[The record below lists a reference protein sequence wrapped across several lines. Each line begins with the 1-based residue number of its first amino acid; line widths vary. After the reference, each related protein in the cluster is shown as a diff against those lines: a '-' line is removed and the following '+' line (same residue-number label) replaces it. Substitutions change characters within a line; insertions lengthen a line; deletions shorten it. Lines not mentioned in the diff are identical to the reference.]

1 MTSFPIE
8 YGDHHRHGSDDVTN
22 TIQNYID
29 GALVDS
35 AATDFIELVDPT
47 TGRPDGQSP
56 ISTSEEVDAAFR
68 AALRA
73 SKSWKRTT
81 PKARQLALLQIA
93 DAVEAARDELVEL
106 QARDTGQI
114 KSHIATEEI
123 DQGVDQLRFFA
134 GAARLLEGK
143 ATAEYAERLSS
154 SIRREPIGVVAQ
166 VTPWNYPFAMAVW
179 KIAPALAAGNT
190 IVLKPSDTTPRST
203 VRLAEIAGEILP
215 AGVFNVVNGNADT
228 GRLLVEHPVPGL
240 VAITG
245 SVRAGIEVA
254 VSAAKNLKRA
264 HLELGG
270 KAPAVVFADADLAA
284 AAQGI
289 AIGGFFNA
297 GQDCTAATRVIVHE
311 SIHDELLRLL
321 VEQARASRL
330 GAPDDESATYGTLNN
345 AGHLASVERMIAG
358 LGGHATIE
366 TGGRR
371 ADRDGFYFEPTIV
384 SGVRQDDAIVQQEV
398 FGPVLTVQPFS
409 TDEQAQEL
417 ANDVSYG
424 LAASVWTKDH
434 GRALRMTA
442 ELEFGCVWVNTHIT
456 FVSEMPHGGFGA
468 SGHGKDLSAY
478 GLEEYTRVK
487 HVMSNVEI

>member
-1 MTSFPIE
+1 M
-8 YGDHHRHGSDDVTN
+8 SDIV
-22 TIQNYID
+22 QNYVN
-29 GALVDS
+29 GQLVHS
-35 AATDFIELVDPT
+35 EAADFIELVDPT
-47 TGRPDGQSP
+47 TGLADGRSP
-56 ISTSEEVDAAFR
+56 ISTAGEVDQAFE
-68 AALRA
+68 AALAA
-73 SKSWKRTT
+73 SRSWKRTT
-81 PKARQLALLQIA
+81 PKARQLALLRIA
-93 DAVEAARDELVEL
+93 DAVEAARDELVAL

-114 KSHIATEEI
+114 KEHIATEEI

-143 ATAEYAERLSS
+143 ATGEYVEGLSS

-166 VTPWNYPFAMAVW
+166 VTPWNYPFAMAIW
-179 KIAPALAAGNT
+179 KTAPALAAGNT

-215 AGVFNVVNGNADT
+215 AGVLNVVNGNAET

-254 VSAAKNLKRA
+254 VSAARNLKRA

-270 KAPAVVFADADLAA
+270 KAPAVVFADADLTAA
-284 AAQGI
+284 AEGI

-297 GQDCTAATRVIVHE
+297 GQDCTAATRVIVHR
-311 SIHDELLRLL
+311 SVHDEVLRLL
-321 VEQARASRL
+321 VAQAEASRP
-330 GAPDDESATYGTLNN
+330 GAPDDADATYGALNN
-345 AGHLASVERMIAG
+345 ANHLASVERMVAG
-358 LGGHATIE
+358 IGEHAQVE
-366 TGGRR
+366 AGGRR
-371 ADRDGFYFEPTIV
+371 ADREGFYFEPTVI
-384 SGVRQDDAIVQQEV
+384 SGVRQDDVIVQQEV
-398 FGPVLTVQPFS
+398 FGPVLTIQSFD
-409 TDEQAQEL
+409 TDEEATEL
-417 ANDVSYG
+417 ANDVPYG

-442 ELEFGCVWVNTHIT
+442 ELDFGCVWVNTHIP

-487 HVMSNVEI
+487 HVMSNVEV

>member
-1 MTSFPIE
+1 M
-8 YGDHHRHGSDDVTN
+8 SDL
-22 TIQNYID
+22 IQNYVN

-47 TGRPDGQSP
+47 TGKVDGRSP
-56 ISTSEEVDAAFR
+56 ISTEAEVDEAFA
-68 AALRA
+68 AALAA
-73 SKSWKRTT
+73 SKTWKRTT
-81 PKARQLALLQIA
+81 PRVRQLALLKIA

-106 QARDTGQI
+106 QSRDTGQI
-114 KSHIATEEI
+114 KGHIATEEI

-134 GAARLLEGK
+134 GAGRLLEGK
-143 ATAEYAERLSS
+143 SSGEYVEGLQS

-166 VTPWNYPFAMAVW
+166 VTPWNYPFAMAIW

-203 VRLAEIAGEILP
+203 VRLAEICGEILP
-215 AGVFNVVNGNADT
+215 AGVFNVVNGNAET
-228 GRLLVEHPVPGL
+228 GRLMVDHKIPGL

-284 AAQGI
+284 AAEGI
-289 AIGGFFNA
+289 AIGGYFNA

-311 SIHDELLRLL
+311 DVHDELLALL
-321 VEQARASRL
+321 VAQAKEARPGL
-330 GAPDDESATYGTLNN
+330 PDDAEATYGALNN

-358 LGGHATIE
+358 LGAHATIE
-366 TGGRR
+366 TGGTR
-371 ADRDGFYFEPTIV
+371 APGDGFYFEPTVI
-384 SGVRQDDAIVQQEV
+384 SGVRQTDAIVQQEV
-398 FGPVLTVQPFS
+398 FGPVLTVQS
-409 TDEQAQEL
+409 MTSEEQAVEL
-417 ANDVSYG
+417 ANDVPYG

-434 GRALRMTA
+434 GRALRLTA
-442 ELEFGCVWVNTHIT
+442 ELDFGCVWVNTHIP

-487 HVMSNVEI
+487 HVMSNVEG

>member
-1 MTSFPIE
+1 M
-8 YGDHHRHGSDDVTN
+8 SDL
-22 TIQNYID
+22 IQNYVN
-29 GALVDS
+29 GSLVDS
-35 AATDFIELVDPT
+35 AATEFIELVDPT
-47 TGRPDGQSP
+47 TGLPDGRSP
-56 ISTSEEVDAAFR
+56 VSTVAEVDEAFA
-68 AALRA
+68 AALAA
-73 SKSWKRTT
+73 SKTWKRTT
-81 PKARQLALLQIA
+81 PRTRQLALLKIA
-93 DAVEAARDELVEL
+93 DAIEAARDELVEL
-106 QARDTGQI
+106 QSRDTGQI
-114 KSHIATEEI
+114 KVHIATEEI

-134 GAARLLEGK
+134 GAGRLLEGK
-143 ATAEYAERLSS
+143 ATGEYVEGLQS

-166 VTPWNYPFAMAVW
+166 VTPWNYPFAMAIW

-215 AGVFNVVNGNADT
+215 AGVFNVINGNADT
-228 GRLLVEHPVPGL
+228 GRLLVEHKVPRL

-284 AAQGI
+284 AAEGI
-289 AIGGFFNA
+289 ATGAYFNS
-297 GQDCTAATRVIVHE
+297 GQDCTAATRVIVHQDV
-311 SIHDELLRLL
+311 HDELLALL
-321 VEQARASRL
+321 VAQAK
-330 GAPDDESATYGTLNN
+330 GARPGLPDDSEASYGALNN

-358 LGGHATIE
+358 LGDHATIE
-366 TGGRR
+366 AGGRR
-371 ADRDGFYFEPTIV
+371 APGDGFYFEPTVI
-384 SGVRQDDAIVQQEV
+384 SGVRQDDQIVQQEV
-398 FGPVLTVQPFS
+398 FGPVLTVQAMTS
-409 TDEQAQEL
+409 EEQAAEL
-417 ANDVSYG
+417 ANDVPYG

-442 ELEFGCVWVNTHIT
+442 ELDFGCVWVNTHIP

-487 HVMSNVEI
+487 HVMSAVS

>member
-1 MTSFPIE
+1 M
-8 YGDHHRHGSDDVTN
+8 SDIVTN
-22 TIQNYID
+22 YVNGTVVESD
-29 GALVDS
+29 
-35 AATDFIELVDPT
+35 ATEFIELVDPT
-47 TGRPDGQSP
+47 TGLSDGRSP
-56 ISTSEEVDAAFR
+56 VSTAAEVDAAFQ
-68 AALRA
+68 AARVA
-73 SKSWKRTT
+73 SRSWKRTT
-81 PKARQLALLQIA
+81 PKDRQLALLRIA
-93 DAVEAARDELVEL
+93 DALEAARDELVDL

-143 ATAEYAERLSS
+143 ASGEYVEGLSS

-166 VTPWNYPFAMAVW
+166 VTPWNYPFAMAIW

-215 AGVFNVVNGNADT
+215 PGVLNVINGNAET

-254 VSAAKNLKRA
+254 VSAARGLKRV

-270 KAPAVVFADADLAA
+270 KAPAVVFADADLREAA
-284 AAQGI
+284 EGITMAA
-289 AIGGFFNA
+289 FFNS

-311 SIHDELLRLL
+311 SVHDELLGLL
-321 VEQARASRL
+321 VECAEAARP
-330 GAPDDESATYGTLNN
+330 GDPDDALASYGALNN
-345 AGHLASVERMIAG
+345 ANHLASVEAKLAA
-358 LGGHATIE
+358 LGAHARVE

-371 ADRDGFYFEPTIV
+371 ADRDGFYFEPTII
-384 SGVRQDDAIVQQEV
+384 SGVKQDDAIVQQEV
-398 FGPVLTVQPFS
+398 FGPVLTVQSFTS
-409 TDEQAQEL
+409 EDDATEL
-417 ANDVSYG
+417 ANDVPFG
-424 LAASVWTKDH
+424 LAASVWTTDH
-434 GRALRMTA
+434 ATAMRMTA
-442 ELEFGCVWVNTHIT
+442 ELDFGCVWVNTHIP

-487 HVMSNVEI
+487 HVMSNVAR

>member
-1 MTSFPIE
+1 MNE
-8 YGDHHRHGSDDVTN
+8 
-22 TIQNYID
+22 TIQNYVS

-35 AATDFIELVDPT
+35 STTDFIELIDPT
-47 TGRPDGQSP
+47 TGLADGRSP
-56 ISTSEEVDAAFR
+56 ISTPDEVDEAFR
-68 AALRA
+68 VALAA
-73 SKSWKRTT
+73 SKAWKRTT
-81 PKARQLALLQIA
+81 PRARQLALMQIA
-93 DAVEAARDELVEL
+93 DAVAAAREELVEL

-114 KSHIATEEI
+114 KAHIATGEI
-123 DQGVDQLRFFA
+123 DEGVDQLRFFA

-143 ATAEYAERLSS
+143 ATGEYTAGLSS

-166 VTPWNYPFAMAVW
+166 VTPWNYPFAMAIW

-215 AGVFNVVNGNADT
+215 AGVLNVVNGNADT

-245 SVRAGIEVA
+245 SVRAGIDVA
-254 VSAAKNLKRA
+254 VSAARNLKRA

-270 KAPAVVFADADLAA
+270 KAPAVVFADADLKAA
-284 AAQGI
+284 AEGI
-289 AIGGFFNA
+289 AVGGLLNA
-297 GQDCTAATRVIVHE
+297 GQDCTAATRVLVHV
-311 SIHDELLRLL
+311 SVHDELLRLL
-321 VEQARASRL
+321 VEQAKAARP
-330 GAPDDESATYGTLNN
+330 GAPDDESAAYGTLNN
-345 AGHLASVERMIAG
+345 ATHLASVERMIADIG
-358 LGGHATIE
+358 DHATIQ

-371 ADRDGFYFEPTIV
+371 VDRDGFYFEPTIV

-398 FGPVLTVQPFS
+398 FGPVLTVQSFS
-409 TDEQAQEL
+409 TDDEATEL
-417 ANDVSYG
+417 ANDVPYG

-442 ELEFGCVWVNTHIT
+442 ELDFGCVWVNTHIPI
-456 FVSEMPHGGFGA
+456 VSEMPHGGFGA

-487 HVMSNVEI
+487 HVMSNVRA

>member
-1 MTSFPIE
+1 M
-8 YGDHHRHGSDDVTN
+8 SDIVR
-22 TIQNYID
+22 NYVN
-29 GALVDS
+29 GAPVDS

-47 TGRPDGQSP
+47 TGLADGRSP
-56 ISTSEEVDAAFR
+56 ISTAAEVDEAFA
-68 AALRA
+68 AALAA
-73 SKSWKRTT
+73 SRTWKRTT

-93 DAVEAARDELVEL
+93 DAVEAARDELVAL
-106 QARDTGQI
+106 QARDTGQV
-114 KSHIATEEI
+114 KEHIATEEI

-143 ATAEYAERLSS
+143 ATAEYVEGLSS

-166 VTPWNYPFAMAVW
+166 VTPWNYPFAMAIW

-215 AGVFNVVNGNADT
+215 PGVLNVVNGNADT

-254 VSAAKNLKRA
+254 VSAARNLKRA

-284 AAQGI
+284 AAEGI
-289 AIGGFFNA
+289 AVGGFFNA

-311 SIHDELLRLL
+311 SVHDELLRLL
-321 VEQARASRL
+321 VEQARAARP
-330 GAPDDESATYGTLNN
+330 GAPDDAEAAYGALNN
-345 AGHLASVERMIAG
+345 AGHLASVERMVGAIG
-358 LGGHATIE
+358 DHARIE

-371 ADRDGFYFEPTIV
+371 LDRDGFYFEPTVI

-398 FGPVLTVQPFS
+398 FGPVLTVQPFA
-409 TDEQAQEL
+409 TTEQATEL
-417 ANDVSYG
+417 ANDVPYG

-442 ELEFGCVWVNTHIT
+442 DLDFGCVWVNTHIP

-487 HVMSNVEI
+487 HVMSNVEG

>member
-1 MTSFPIE
+1 MT
-8 YGDHHRHGSDDVTN
+8 D
-22 TIQNYID
+22 TIQNYVD
-29 GALVDS
+29 GALLDS
-35 AATDFIELVDPT
+35 VATDFIELVDPT
-47 TGRPDGQSP
+47 TGRPDGRSP
-56 ISTSEEVDAAFR
+56 ISTADEVDAAFR
-68 AALRA
+68 AARRA
-73 SKSWKRTT
+73 STTWKRTT

-106 QARDTGQI
+106 QSRDTGQI
-114 KSHIATEEI
+114 KSHIATEEV

-143 ATAEYAERLSS
+143 ATAEYVEGLSS

-166 VTPWNYPFAMAVW
+166 VTPWNYPFAMAIW

-215 AGVFNVVNGNADT
+215 AGVLNVVNGNADT

-270 KAPAVVFADADLAA
+270 KAPAVVFADADLQKAA
-284 AAQGI
+284 EGI
-289 AIGGFFNA
+289 AVGGFFNA

-311 SIHDELLRLL
+311 SVHDELLRLL
-321 VEQARASRL
+321 VEQAKASVP
-330 GAPDDESATYGTLNN
+330 GAPDDESAAYGTLNN

-358 LGGHATIE
+358 LGEHATIE
-366 TGGRR
+366 SGGRR
-371 ADRDGFYFEPTIV
+371 LDGDGFYFAPTIV

-398 FGPVLTVQPFS
+398 FGPVLTVQPFG
-409 TDEQAQEL
+409 TDDEATEL
-417 ANDVSYG
+417 ANDVPFG

-442 ELEFGCVWVNTHIT
+442 DLDFGCVWVNTHIP

-487 HVMSNVEI
+487 HVMSNVEA

>member
-1 MTSFPIE
+1 M
-8 YGDHHRHGSDDVTN
+8 SDIV
-22 TIQNYID
+22 QNYVD
-29 GALVDS
+29 GRLVDS
-35 AATDFIELVDPT
+35 RTSDFIDLVDPT
-47 TGRPDGQSP
+47 TGEVDGRSP
-56 ISTSEEVDAAFR
+56 ISTPEEVDEAFAAARR
-68 AALRA
+68 AFVT
-73 SKSWKRTT
+73 WGRTT
-81 PKARQLALLQIA
+81 PRQRQEALLRLA
-93 DAVEAARDELVEL
+93 DAVVEARDELVAL

-114 KSHIATEEI
+114 KSHIATEEV

-134 GAARLLEGK
+134 GAGRLLEGK
-143 ATAEYAERLSS
+143 STGEYTPGLQS

-166 VTPWNYPFAMAVW
+166 VTPWNYPFAMAIW

-215 AGVFNVVNGNADT
+215 AGVLNVVNGDAST
-228 GRLLVEHPVPGL
+228 GRLLVEHPEPGL

-270 KAPAVVFADADLAA
+270 KAPAVVFADGDLAA
-284 AAQGI
+284 AAEGI

-297 GQDCTAATRVIVHE
+297 GQDCTAATRVLVHE
-311 SIHDELLRLL
+311 SVRDELVGLL
-321 VEQARASRL
+321 VEQARAARP
-330 GAPDDESATYGTLNN
+330 GDPDDEEATYGALNN
-345 AGHLASVERMIAG
+345 ARHLASVERMLAG
-358 LGGHATIE
+358 IGEHATVE
-366 TGGRR
+366 VGGTRV
-371 ADRDGFYFEPTIV
+371 DRPGFYFAPTIV
-384 SGVRQDDAIVQQEV
+384 TGVQQEDEIVQREV
-398 FGPVLTVQPFS
+398 FGPVLTVQTF
-409 TDEQAQEL
+409 TDEDEAVRL
-417 ANDVSYG
+417 ANDVDYG
-424 LAASVWTKDH
+424 LAASVWTSGH

-442 ELEFGCVWVNTHIT
+442 ALDFGCVWVNTHIP

-487 HVMSNVEI
+487 HVMSNVEL

>member
-1 MTSFPIE
+1 V
-8 YGDHHRHGSDDVTN
+8 SD

-35 AATDFIELVDPT
+35 AAVDFIELVDPT
-47 TGRPDGQSP
+47 TGRPDGRSP
-56 ISTSEEVDAAFR
+56 ISTGEEVDAAFR
-68 AALRA
+68 AAQRA
-73 SKSWKRTT
+73 STTWKRTT
-81 PKARQLALLQIA
+81 PQARQLALLQIA
-93 DAVEAARDELVEL
+93 DAVVAARDELVEL

-134 GAARLLEGK
+134 GAARVLEGK
-143 ATAEYAERLSS
+143 ATAEYAEGLSS
-154 SIRREPIGVVAQ
+154 SIRRESIGVVAQ
-166 VTPWNYPFAMAVW
+166 VTPWNYPFAMAIW

-203 VRLAEIAGEILP
+203 LRLAELAGEILP
-215 AGVFNVVNGNADT
+215 RGVFNVINGNADT
-228 GRLLVEHPVPGL
+228 GRLLVEHPAPGL

-254 VSAAKNLKRA
+254 VSAARNLKRA

-270 KAPAVVFADADLAA
+270 KAPAVVFADADLPAA
-284 AAQGI
+284 ARGI
-289 AIGGFFNA
+289 ATGGFFNA

-321 VEQARASRL
+321 VEQARASRP
-330 GAPDDESATYGTLNN
+330 GAPDDESATYGALNN

-358 LGGHATIE
+358 LGDHATIE

-371 ADRDGFYFEPTIV
+371 AARDGFYFEPTIV
-384 SGVRQDDAIVQQEV
+384 SGVRQGDAIVQQEV
-398 FGPVLTVQPFS
+398 FGPVLTVQPFA
-409 TDEQAQEL
+409 TDGQAQEL
-417 ANDVSYG
+417 ANDVPYG

-442 ELEFGCVWVNTHIT
+442 ELDFGCVWVNTHIT

-478 GLEEYTRVK
+478 GLEEYTRIK
-487 HVMSNVEI
+487 HVMSNVEV

>member
-1 MTSFPIE
+1 MT
-8 YGDHHRHGSDDVTN
+8 DHMR
-22 TIQNYID
+22 NYVDGRLID
-29 GALVDS
+29 S
-35 AATDFIELVDPT
+35 SATDVLQLTDPT
-47 TGRPDGQSP
+47 TGLPDGTSP
-56 ISTSEEVDAAFR
+56 ISTAEDVDDAFA
-68 AALRA
+68 AALAA
-73 SKSWKRTT
+73 SRTWRRTT
-81 PKARQLALLQIA
+81 PRERQLALLRLA

-114 KSHIATEEI
+114 KQHIATEEI

-143 ATAEYAERLSS
+143 ATGEYVEGLSS

-166 VTPWNYPFAMAVW
+166 VTPWNYPIAMAIW

-203 VRLAEIAGEILP
+203 LRLAEIAGEILP
-215 AGVFNVVNGNADT
+215 PGVLNVVNGDAST

-254 VSAAKNLKRA
+254 VAAARTLKRA

-284 AAQGI
+284 AAEGI
-289 AIGGFFNA
+289 AVGGFFNA
-297 GQDCTAATRVIVHE
+297 GQDCTAATRVIAHE
-311 SIHDELLRLL
+311 SVHDQLLGLL
-321 VEQARASRL
+321 VERAKQARHGLPGDAEAAY
-330 GAPDDESATYGTLNN
+330 GALNN
-345 AGHLASVERMIAG
+345 ANHLASVERMIAG
-358 LGGHATIE
+358 LPAHARIE
-366 TGGRR
+366 TGGTRGPG
-371 ADRDGFYFEPTIV
+371 DGYYFEPTVI
-384 SGVRQDDAIVQQEV
+384 SGVLQDDAIVQQEV
-398 FGPVLTVQPFS
+398 FGPVLTIQPFA
-409 TDEQAQEL
+409 TEDEATTL
-417 ANDVSYG
+417 ANDVPYG

-442 ELEFGCVWVNTHIT
+442 ELDFGCVWVNTHIP

-487 HVMSNVEI
+487 HVMSSTSA

>member
-1 MTSFPIE
+1 MTTAPIT
-8 YGDHHRHGSDDVTN
+8 DV
-22 TIQNYID
+22 IQNYVD

-47 TGRPDGQSP
+47 TGRPDGRSP
-56 ISTSEEVDAAFR
+56 ISTADEVDAAFA

-73 SKSWKRTT
+73 SKAWKRTT

-106 QARDTGQI
+106 QSRDTGQV
-114 KSHIATEEI
+114 KVHIATEEI

-143 ATAEYAERLSS
+143 ATAEYVEGLSS

-166 VTPWNYPFAMAVW
+166 VTPWNYPFAMAIW

-270 KAPAVVFADADLAA
+270 KAPAVVFADADLQAA
-284 AAQGI
+284 AEGI
-289 AIGGFFNA
+289 AVGGFFNA

-311 SIHDELLRLL
+311 SVHDELLRLL
-321 VEQARASRL
+321 VEQAKASVP
-330 GAPDDESATYGTLNN
+330 GAPDDESAAYGTLNN

-358 LGGHATIE
+358 LGDHATIE
-366 TGGRR
+366 TGGSRLEG
-371 ADRDGFYFEPTIV
+371 DGFYFQPTVI
-384 SGVRQDDAIVQQEV
+384 SGVRQDDAVVQQEV

-409 TDEQAQEL
+409 TDEQAQEM
-417 ANDVSYG
+417 ANDVPYG

-442 ELEFGCVWVNTHIT
+442 DLDFGCVWVNTHIP

-487 HVMSNVEI
+487 HVMSNVEA

>member
-1 MTSFPIE
+1 MTTAPIT
-8 YGDHHRHGSDDVTN
+8 DVV
-22 TIQNYID
+22 QNYVD

-47 TGRPDGQSP
+47 TGRADGRSPVSTPD
-56 ISTSEEVDAAFR
+56 EVDAAFR
-68 AALRA
+68 AAQRA
-73 SKSWKRTT
+73 SRTWRRTT

-93 DAVEAARDELVEL
+93 DAVEAARDELVAL
-106 QARDTGQI
+106 QSRDTGQI
-114 KSHIATEEI
+114 KAHIATEEI

-143 ATAEYAERLSS
+143 ATAEYVEGLSS

-166 VTPWNYPFAMAVW
+166 VTPWNYPFAMAIW

-203 VRLAEIAGEILP
+203 VRLAEIAGGILP
-215 AGVFNVVNGNADT
+215 AGVLNVVNGNADT

-254 VSAAKNLKRA
+254 VSAARNLKRA

-270 KAPAVVFADADLAA
+270 KAPAVVFADADLQEAA
-284 AAQGI
+284 EGI
-289 AIGGFFNA
+289 AVGGFFNA

-311 SIHDELLRLL
+311 SVHDELLSLL
-321 VEQARASRL
+321 VEQARASRP
-330 GAPDDESATYGTLNN
+330 GAPDDDTAAYGTLNN
-345 AGHLASVERMIAG
+345 AGHLASVERMVAG
-358 LGGHATIE
+358 LGDHATIE
-366 TGGRR
+366 TGGHRV
-371 ADRDGFYFEPTIV
+371 DGDGFYFEPTIV
-384 SGVRQDDAIVQQEV
+384 SGVRQDDEIVQQEV
-398 FGPVLTVQPFS
+398 FGPVLTVQSFG
-409 TDEQAQEL
+409 TDDEATDL
-417 ANDVSYG
+417 ANDVPFG

-442 ELEFGCVWVNTHIT
+442 DLDFGCVWVNTHIP

-468 SGHGKDLSAY
+468 SGYGKDLSAY
-478 GLEEYTRVK
+478 GLEDYTRVK
-487 HVMSNVEI
+487 HVMSNVEA

>member
-1 MTSFPIE
+1 
-8 YGDHHRHGSDDVTN
+8 VTGLAD
-22 TIQNYID
+22 TVQNYVD
-29 GALVDS
+29 GTLVDS
-35 AATDFIELVDPT
+35 AATDFVELVDPT
-47 TGRPDGQSP
+47 TGRPDGRSP
-56 ISTSEEVDAAFR
+56 VSTADEVDAAFQV
-68 AALRA
+68 ALRA
-73 SKSWKRTT
+73 SRTWRRTT

-106 QARDTGQI
+106 QARDTGQV
-114 KSHIATEEI
+114 KAHIATEEI

-143 ATAEYAERLSS
+143 ATAEYVEGLSS

-166 VTPWNYPFAMAVW
+166 VTPWNYPFAMAIW

-203 VRLAEIAGEILP
+203 VRLAEIAGAILP
-215 AGVFNVVNGNADT
+215 AGVLNVVNGDAST

-284 AAQGI
+284 AAEGI
-289 AIGGFFNA
+289 ATGGFFNA
-297 GQDCTAATRVIVHE
+297 GQDCTAATRVIVHA
-311 SIHDELLRLL
+311 SVHDELLRLL
-321 VEQARASRL
+321 VEQAEAARPGS
-330 GAPDDESATYGTLNN
+330 PDDESATYGTLNN
-345 AGHLASVERMIAG
+345 ANHLASVERMVAG
-358 LGGHATIE
+358 LGDHATIE
-366 TGGRR
+366 TGGARV
-371 ADRDGFYFEPTIV
+371 DREGFYFQATVV

-398 FGPVLTVQPFS
+398 FGPVLTVQPFD
-409 TDEQAQEL
+409 TDDEATEL
-417 ANDVSYG
+417 ANDVPFG

-442 ELEFGCVWVNTHIT
+442 DLDFGCVWVNTHIP

-468 SGHGKDLSAY
+468 SGYGKDLSAY
-478 GLEEYTRVK
+478 GLEDYTRVK
-487 HVMSNVEI
+487 HVMSNVEA

>member
-1 MTSFPIE
+1 MSTSP
-8 YGDHHRHGSDDVTN
+8 TP
-22 TIQNYID
+22 IQNYID

-35 AATDFIELVDPT
+35 VATDFIELVDPT
-47 TGRPDGQSP
+47 TGRPDGWSP
-56 ISTSEEVDAAFR
+56 ISTAEEVDAAFR
-68 AALRA
+68 AAQRA
-73 SKSWKRTT
+73 SRTWKRTT

-106 QARDTGQI
+106 QSRDTGQI

-123 DQGVDQLRFFA
+123 DQGIDQLRFFA

-143 ATAEYAERLSS
+143 ATAEYVEGLSS

-166 VTPWNYPFAMAVW
+166 VTPWNYPFAMAIW

-215 AGVFNVVNGNADT
+215 AGVFNVVNGNAET

-270 KAPAVVFADADLAA
+270 KAPAVVFADADLQAA
-284 AAQGI
+284 AEGI
-289 AIGGFFNA
+289 AVGGFFNA

-311 SIHDELLRLL
+311 SVHDELLRLL
-321 VEQARASRL
+321 VQQAKASGP
-330 GAPDDESATYGTLNN
+330 GAPDDESAAYGTLNN
-345 AGHLASVERMIAG
+345 GGHLASVERMIAG
-358 LGGHATIE
+358 LGDHATIE
-366 TGGRR
+366 TGGSRL
-371 ADRDGFYFEPTIV
+371 AGDGFYFAPTIV

-409 TDEQAQEL
+409 TDEQAQEM
-417 ANDVSYG
+417 ANDVPYG

-442 ELEFGCVWVNTHIT
+442 ELDFGCVWVNTHIP
-456 FVSEMPHGGFGA
+456 FVSEMPHGGFAA

-487 HVMSNVEI
+487 HVMSNVEA

>member
-1 MTSFPIE
+1 MSE
-8 YGDHHRHGSDDVTN
+8 
-22 TIQNYID
+22 TIQNYVD

-35 AATDFIELVDPT
+35 VATDVIELVDPT
-47 TGRPDGQSP
+47 TGRPDGRSP
-56 ISTSEEVDAAFR
+56 ISTADEVDAAFQV
-68 AALRA
+68 ALTA
-73 SKSWKRTT
+73 SRSWKRTT

-114 KSHIATEEI
+114 KAHIATEEI

-143 ATAEYAERLSS
+143 ATAEYVEGLSS

-166 VTPWNYPFAMAVW
+166 VTPWNYPFAMAIW

-203 VRLAEIAGEILP
+203 VRLAEIAGTILP
-215 AGVFNVVNGNADT
+215 PGVLNVVNGNADT

-254 VSAAKNLKRA
+254 VSAARNLKRA

-270 KAPAVVFADADLAA
+270 KAPAVVFADADLVAA
-284 AAQGI
+284 AEGI
-289 AIGGFFNA
+289 AIGGYFNA

-311 SIHDELLRLL
+311 SVHDELLALL
-321 VEQARASRL
+321 VKQAEASRP
-330 GAPDDESATYGTLNN
+330 GAPDDESSAYGALNN
-345 AGHLASVERMIAG
+345 AAHLASVERMIAG
-358 LGGHATIE
+358 LGEHAVIE

-371 ADRDGFYFEPTIV
+371 VDRDGFYFEPTVV

-398 FGPVLTVQPFS
+398 FGPVLTIQSFG
-409 TDEQAQEL
+409 TDDEAQTL
-417 ANDVSYG
+417 ANDVPYG

-442 ELEFGCVWVNTHIT
+442 ELDFGCVWVNTHIP

-487 HVMSNVEI
+487 HIMSNVEA

>member
-1 MTSFPIE
+1 MT
-8 YGDHHRHGSDDVTN
+8 D
-22 TIQNYID
+22 TIQNYVD
-29 GALVDS
+29 GSLVDS

-47 TGRPDGQSP
+47 TGRADGRSP
-56 ISTSEEVDAAFR
+56 ISTADEVDAAFA
-68 AALRA
+68 AALAA
-73 SKSWKRTT
+73 SKGWRRTT

-93 DAVEAARDELVEL
+93 DAIEAARDELVDL
-106 QARDTGQI
+106 QARDTGQV
-114 KSHIATEEI
+114 KAHIATEEI

-143 ATAEYAERLSS
+143 ATAEYVEGLSS

-166 VTPWNYPFAMAVW
+166 VTPWNYPFAMAIW

-254 VSAAKNLKRA
+254 VSAARNLKRA

-270 KAPAVVFADADLAA
+270 KAPAVVFADADLQAA
-284 AAQGI
+284 AEGI
-289 AIGGFFNA
+289 AVGGFFNA
-297 GQDCTAATRVIVHE
+297 GQDCTAATRVIAHE
-311 SIHDELLRLL
+311 SVHDELLALL
-321 VEQARASRL
+321 VQQARSSAP
-330 GAPDDESATYGTLNN
+330 GQPDDDQAAYGALNN
-345 AGHLASVERMIAG
+345 AGHLASVEAKIAG
-358 LGGHATIE
+358 LGDHATIE
-366 TGGRR
+366 TGGSRV
-371 ADRDGFYFEPTIV
+371 AGDGFYFEPTII

-398 FGPVLTVQPFS
+398 FGPVLTIQPFT
-409 TDEQAQEL
+409 TDDEATDL
-417 ANDVSYG
+417 ANDVPYG

-442 ELEFGCVWVNTHIT
+442 DLDFGCVWVNTHIP
-456 FVSEMPHGGFGA
+456 FCSEMPHGGFGA

-487 HVMSNVEI
+487 HVMSNVEA

>member
-1 MTSFPIE
+1 MTEHIK
-8 YGDHHRHGSDDVTN
+8 
-22 TIQNYID
+22 NYVN
-29 GALVDS
+29 GTLVDS
-35 AATDFIELVDPT
+35 GATEFIELVDPT
-47 TGRPDGQSP
+47 TGKVDGRSP
-56 ISTSEEVDAAFR
+56 VSTADEVDAAFR
-68 AALRA
+68 AALAA
-73 SKSWKRTT
+73 SKTWKRTT
-81 PKARQLALLQIA
+81 PKARQLALLRIA
-93 DAVEAARDELVEL
+93 DALESARDELVDL

-143 ATAEYAERLSS
+143 SSGEYVEGLSS

-166 VTPWNYPFAMAVW
+166 VTPWNYPFAMAIW

-215 AGVFNVVNGNADT
+215 PGVLNVINGDAGT
-228 GRLLVEHPVPGL
+228 GRHLVEHPVPGL

-254 VSAAKNLKRA
+254 VSAARGLKRV

-270 KAPAVVFADADLAA
+270 KAPAVVFADADLREAA
-284 AAQGI
+284 EGITTAA
-289 AIGGFFNA
+289 FFNA
-297 GQDCTAATRVIVHE
+297 GQDCTAATRVIAHE
-311 SIHDELLRLL
+311 SVHDELLRLL
-321 VEQARASRL
+321 VECAEAARP
-330 GAPDDESATYGTLNN
+330 GDPDDDSASYGALNN
-345 AGHLASVERMIAG
+345 AHHLASVEAKIAG
-358 LGGHATIE
+358 LGEHARVE

-371 ADRDGFYFEPTIV
+371 SERDGFYFEPTII

-398 FGPVLTVQPFS
+398 FGPVLTVQSFS
-409 TDEQAQEL
+409 SEDDATEL
-417 ANDVSYG
+417 ANDVPFG
-424 LAASVWTKDH
+424 LAASVWTTDH
-434 GRALRMTA
+434 GTAMRMTA
-442 ELEFGCVWVNTHIT
+442 ELDFGCVWVNTHIP

-487 HVMSNVEI
+487 HVMSNVAR